1 MKKLTAA
8 ETKML
13 EKLQA
18 EYNKIHERMD
28 YATSERCIAAC
39 NKELDKIVAKMDAII
54 NR

>member
-8 ETKML
+8 ESKKL
-13 EKLQA
+13 EKLQI
-18 EYNKIHERMD
+18 EYNKIRERMD
-28 YATSERCIAAC
+28 YATSERCITAC